1 MATISDQPRG
11 SYSYGTSYGAP
22 YGTTYETN
30 TSINNPPSRQTVK
43 FITAATIGITLL
55 LLSGLTLTGTVIGL
69 IIATPLLVIFSPILV
84 PAAFVLFLVASG
96 FLFSGGCG
104 VAAIAALS
112 WIYNYVSGNQPAG
125 YDTLDYAKGYLA
137 DKARDVKERAKDYG
151 SYAQGGDGGGTLV
164 DLHVQVLQFI
174 LNLVCIVLCSSG
186 FCNLVCF

>member
-1 MATISDQPRG
+1 MATISTDQPRG

-30 TSINNPPSRQTVK
+30 SSINNPPSRQTVK

-125 YDTLDYAKGYLA
+125 SDTLDYAKGYLT

-151 SYAQGGDGGGTLV
+151 SYAQGRINEATQGTY
-164 DLHVQVLQFI
+164 
-174 LNLVCIVLCSSG
+174 
-186 FCNLVCF
+186 